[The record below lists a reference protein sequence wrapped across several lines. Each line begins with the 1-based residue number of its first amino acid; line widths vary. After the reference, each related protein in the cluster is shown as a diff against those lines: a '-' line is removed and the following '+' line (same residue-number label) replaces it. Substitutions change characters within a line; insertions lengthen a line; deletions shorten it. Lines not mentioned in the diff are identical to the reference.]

1 MTFDYVDYTGA
12 ASKCRIEIDRQEGF
26 ILVTASELDG
36 GHRLGGIRDSAEE
49 LATQVC
55 RAFNISPQFLG
66 WIEHNEYGGE
76 LPEEWFAV
84 TFGFDWTKCSLS
96 NPRRWRVTGGQA
108 TEVRQRGGAMSW
120 ATWTRR
126 ARELAEMSPE
136 NGTRDAA
143 CPGPAGEEAKV
154 NTTWRCAARG
164 PAAAIHTAAQEGG
177 LR

>member
-1 MTFDYVDYTGA
+1 MTFDYVDCTGA
-12 ASKCRIEIDRQEGF
+12 ASRCRIEIDRRGGF

-55 RAFNISPQFLG
+55 RAFHISPQYLG
-66 WIEHNEYGGE
+66 WIEHNEYGGK
-76 LPEEWFAV
+76 LPESWFAI
-84 TFGFDWTKCSLS
+84 TFDFDWTKCGLS
-96 NPRRWRVTGGQA
+96 NPLRWRVTRQQA
-108 TEVRQRGGAMSW
+108 AEARQRGEALSW

-126 ARELAEMSPE
+126 ARGLAETSPE
-136 NGTRDAA
+136 NGTRGAA
-143 CPGPAGEEAKV
+143 CPEAVGEEAMV
-154 NTTWRCAARG
+154 NTTRRCAARG